1 MAGAAVLAF
10 APLIAKKKQEKGKFR
25 AMDITTLILQQSTD
39 IFRLGLLAGLI
50 FTTERTRLQTGVV
63 LPLIAG
69 IIFVAIIIPATM
81 PQAGVDMWLA
91 ASTGVF
97 VNAVIVGLMWL
108 GWQAYDR
115 SKRSS

>member
-1 MAGAAVLAF
+1 M
-10 APLIAKKKQEKGKFR
+10 E
-25 AMDITTLILQQSTD
+25 ITTLMLQQATD

-69 IIFVAIIIPATM
+69 VIFVAIIIPATM
-81 PQAGVDMWLA
+81 PQPGVNMWLA
-91 ASTGVF
+91 VSTGLF
-97 VNAVIVGLMWL
+97 VNAIIVALLWL

-115 SKRSS
+115 AKRSS

>member
-1 MAGAAVLAF
+1 LNSCLDM
-10 APLIAKKKQEKGKFR
+10 KWRTER
-25 AMDITTLILQQSTD
+25 TSAMEITTLMLQQATD

-69 IIFVAIIIPATM
+69 VIFVAIIIPATM

>member
-1 MAGAAVLAF
+1 M
-10 APLIAKKKQEKGKFR
+10 E
-25 AMDITTLILQQSTD
+25 ITTLMLQQATD

-50 FTTERTRLQTGVV
+50 YTTERTRPQTGVV

-69 IIFVAIIIPATM
+69 VIFVAIIIPATM
-81 PQAGVDMWLA
+81 PQTGVSLWLA
-91 ASTGVF
+91 AATGIL
-97 VNAVIVGLMWL
+97 VNAIITGLMWL

>member
-1 MAGAAVLAF
+1 M
-10 APLIAKKKQEKGKFR
+10 E
-25 AMDITTLILQQSTD
+25 ITTLMLEQASD

-50 FTTERTRLQTGVV
+50 YTTQRTRLQTGVV
-63 LPLIAG
+63 LPLVAG
-69 IIFVAIIIPATM
+69 VIFVAIIIPATM
-81 PQAGVDMWLA
+81 PKAGVDMWLA
-91 ASTGVF
+91 TSTGAF

>member
-1 MAGAAVLAF
+1 
-10 APLIAKKKQEKGKFR
+10 
-25 AMDITTLILQQSTD
+25 MDITTLILQQSTD

-50 FTTERTRLQTGVV
+50 YTTERTRLQTGVV

-69 IIFVAIIIPATM
+69 VIFVAIIIPATM
-81 PQAGVDMWLA
+81 PQAGVDLWLA

-108 GWQAYDR
+108 GWQAYGR
-115 SKRSS
+115 ATRSS